1 MEKAQIE
8 KLSPNQRSRIRNGKG
23 CKCKMAGEGVPSDD
37 VMLSHGNFQKLVKG
51 AAKNKPVVLTLSG
64 GEIEANATTGTGIME
79 GGKLSLYRKDLGLG
93 KTGKKINKALGRV
106 AEKAVDKAESKANEK
121 IDGGKFSLYRK
132 DLGLGKTGKKMSKAL
147 GRVANKA
154 VDKAES
160 MANEKIDGGKFSL
173 YRKDLGLGKTGRK
186 MSKALGRVA
195 DKAIEKGESS
205 ANDRIASMGSGMSGG
220 SIGPRRSSVAPNIG
234 AGGNLLCP
242 MDSKPHLA
250 NFHMFTQLPPAL
262 VPSGMFG
269 RGLYH

>member
-1 MEKAQIE
+1 
-8 KLSPNQRSRIRNGKG
+8 
-23 CKCKMAGEGVPSDD
+23 MAGEGVPSDD

-79 GGKLSLYRKDLGLG
+79 GGKGYNFKKAAASTFKKLAKGKVVKEAKRAGERLAKHGL
-93 KTGKKINKALGRV
+93 
-106 AEKAVDKAESKANEK
+106 
-121 IDGGKFSLYRK
+121 
-132 DLGLGKTGKKMSKAL
+132 
-147 GRVANKA
+147 
-154 VDKAES
+154 
-160 MANEKIDGGKFSL
+160 
-173 YRKDLGLGKTGRK
+173 
-186 MSKALGRVA
+186 
-195 DKAIEKGESS
+195 EKGESMGHEKIAS
-205 ANDRIASMGSGMSGG
+205 LGSGAEMSGGKAYNFKKAFESTLRKAGKSKVVKEAKRAGERLAKHGLEKGESMGHERIASMGSGMSGG

>member
-79 GGKLSLYRKDLGLG
+79 GGKVSLYRKDLGLG
-93 KTGKKINKALGRV
+93 RTGRKINKA
-106 AEKAVDKAESKANEK
+106 
-121 IDGGKFSLYRK
+121 F
-132 DLGLGKTGKKMSKAL
+132 

-160 MANEKIDGGKFSL
+160 MANEKLDGGKVSL
-173 YRKDLGLGKTGRK
+173 YRKDLGLGNTGRK
-186 MSKALGRVA
+186 INKAFGRVA
-195 DKAIEKGESS
+195 NKAVDKAESS
-205 ANDRIASMGSGMSGG
+205 ANERIASMGSGMSGG

>member
-1 MEKAQIE
+1 VGYDFNFLSLTSIYMEKAQIE

-51 AAKNKPVVLTLSG
+51 AAKNKPVVLTLTG

-79 GGKLSLYRKDLGLG
+79 GGKFSLFRKDLGLG
-93 KTGKKINKALGRV
+93 
-106 AEKAVDKAESKANEK
+106 SK
-121 IDGGKFSLYRK
+121 
-132 DLGLGKTGKKMSKAL
+132 
-147 GRVANKA
+147 
-154 VDKAES
+154 
-160 MANEKIDGGKFSL
+160 
-173 YRKDLGLGKTGRK
+173 GRK
-186 MSKALGRVA
+186 LKGALGRVA
-195 DKAIEKGESS
+195 DKAIDKGEAS
-205 ANDRIASMGSGMSGG
+205 ASDRISSMGSGMSGG